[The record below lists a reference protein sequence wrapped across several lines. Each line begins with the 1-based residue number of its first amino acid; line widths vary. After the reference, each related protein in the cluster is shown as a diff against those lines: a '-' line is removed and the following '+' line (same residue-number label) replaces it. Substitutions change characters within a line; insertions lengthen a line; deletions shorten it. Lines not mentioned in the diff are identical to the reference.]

1 MGKSLAPLSMEQYLR
16 DRRDMKMS
24 TKIRV
29 VAVVASAAAL
39 TGGVAF
45 SAQAASKV
53 VKVSRTTIT
62 TKSTVSNVGV
72 ANPMANQMKSRMGWT
87 GALAALVTK
96 GTITQAQADAITS
109 AYNAAEAAEKA
120 WDAAATKSGTRPDDS
135 PAAILADLVKK
146 GTISQ
151 AVADAITAALPAGRP
166 GMPGRGP
173 GFPNFNKLNII
184 STTLGI
190 DTPTLI
196 AKVQAGASLATIAG
210 DKKAAL
216 IAALVADETKQIDAA
231 VAAGK
236 LTADQATTLKAGLV
250 AHITAEV
257 EESPARIGG
266 RGPRGPKVDGDH
278 DGPRGPIMGG
288 KGGRGGHGHGHGM
301 GGEAP
306 SIPGAVTTALKN

>member
-1 MGKSLAPLSMEQYLR
+1 
-16 DRRDMKMS
+16 MS

-39 TGGVAF
+39 TGGVVIG
-45 SAQAASKV
+45 AQATSKV

-72 ANPMANQMKSRMGWT
+72 ANPMANKMKSRMGWT
-87 GALAALVTK
+87 SALAALVTK

-109 AYNAAEAAEKA
+109 AYNDAETAEQA
-120 WDAAATKSGTRPDDS
+120 WDAAATKTGARPDDS

-151 AVADAITAALPAGRP
+151 AAADAITAALPAGRP
-166 GMPGRGP
+166 GMPHGRGP

-184 STTLGI
+184 SATLGI
-190 DTPTLI
+190 DTPTI
-196 AKVQAGASLATIAG
+196 ITKVQAGASLATIAG

-231 VAAGK
+231 VTSGK
-236 LTADQATTLKAGLV
+236 LTADQATSLKAGLV
-250 AHITAEV
+250 AHVTAEV

-266 RGPRGPKVDGDH
+266 RGPRGPMMGGDH
-278 DGPRGPIMGG
+278 DGPRGPMM
-288 KGGRGGHGHGHGM
+288 GGRGGREGHSHGM
-301 GGEAP
+301 DRRAP
-306 SIPGAVTTALKN
+306 AMSGATTATTKN